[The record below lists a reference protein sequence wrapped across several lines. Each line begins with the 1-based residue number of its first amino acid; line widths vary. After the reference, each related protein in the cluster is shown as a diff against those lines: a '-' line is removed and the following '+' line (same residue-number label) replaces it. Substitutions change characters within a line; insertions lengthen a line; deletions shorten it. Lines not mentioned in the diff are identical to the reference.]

1 MKARA
6 PKKKTGPPATP
17 VPARDINAK
26 FKSRIPVILEDIS
39 RSLMVIEPAVQDVTV
54 PLREF
59 LDYLDFEITKTSLD
73 IKKKEWE
80 SVVDI
85 NQVNADKAWLA
96 QLQELRKDFDVQTM
110 TSSVNFIRT
119 MVKRVQDT
127 FNMRAAC

>member
-1 MKARA
+1 M
-6 PKKKTGPPATP
+6 
-17 VPARDINAK
+17 PARDINAK

-39 RSLMVIEPAVQDVTV
+39 KSLMVIEPAVQDVTV

-85 NQVNADKAWLA
+85 NQINADKAWLA
-96 QLQELRKDFDVQTM
+96 QLQQLRKDFDIETM

-119 MVKRVQDT
+119 MIQRVQDT